1 MDYTILFTNLL
12 AIVTL
17 LGNLAA
23 FGVLLF
29 FLIRRFIYE
38 RLMDFLA
45 NWSLEL
51 GFAVSLASTAG
62 SLMYSEVVGFAACIL
77 CWIQRIFMYPLPFLF
92 GLALWK
98 KDKGVAPY
106 ALLLALVGGAVA
118 LYQWAKDML
127 ALYGDVSLACPEV
140 AGLPSCDKIYVLEYG
155 YITIPMIALNAFIWL
170 ALITFAALRKHG
182 Q

>member
-1 MDYTILFTNLL
+1 MDYTTLFTNLL

-23 FGVLLF
+23 FGLLLF
-29 FLIRRFIYE
+29 FLIRRSIYD

-45 NWSLEL
+45 KWGLEL
-51 GFAVSLASTAG
+51 GFAISFASTVG
-62 SLMYSEVVGFAACIL
+62 SLIYSEVAGFAACIL

-118 LYQWAKDML
+118 LYQWVKDML
-127 ALYGDVSLACPEV
+127 ALYGNVSLACPEV

-170 ALITFAALRKHG
+170 ALITFAALRRARS
-182 Q
+182 